1 MDVTKEEEA
10 LALAV
15 SFVAE
20 SGEKALVEDLISHLM
35 GEGAAAAAA
44 AAAAAGGPKDP
55 KYLFQLYVKMK
66 MYKEG
71 AKTALI
77 IAQEQQAKGF
87 YKNAHDL
94 LFGTEEIF
102 LAH

>member
-20 SGEKALVEDLISHLM
+20 SGEKALVEELIGHLM
-35 GEGAAAAAA
+35 GEGAAV
-44 AAAAAGGPKDP
+44 AAGGPKDP